1 MNGRYVQQFKKG
13 SLEMILLCL
22 IAKKETYGYEIIQ
35 ELEQRGKDFFQL
47 KEGTLYPVL
56 YRLEDGGLIRS
67 EWKLQE
73 GRNTPKKYYT
83 ATDQG
88 REVFQ
93 EYRSVWE
100 QFVQTVNEICGEE
113 TE

>member
-1 MNGRYVQQFKKG
+1 MEEKFRQQIKKG
-13 SLEMILLCL
+13 VLDMIVLRLV
-22 IAKKETYGYEIIQ
+22 AEKPTYGYEIIQ
-35 ELEQRGKDFFQL
+35 ELEQRE
-47 KEGTLYPVL
+47 EGTLYPVL

>member
-1 MNGRYVQQFKKG
+1 MEEKFRQQIKKG
-13 SLEMILLCL
+13 VLDMIVLRLV
-22 IAKKETYGYEIIQ
+22 AEKPTYGYEIIQ

-73 GRNTPKKYYT
+73 GRNTPKKYYM

>member
-1 MNGRYVQQFKKG
+1 
-13 SLEMILLCL
+13 MIVLRLV
-22 IAKKETYGYEIIQ
+22 AEKPTYGYEIIQ

-73 GRNTPKKYYT
+73 EETRRKNIIRPRTRAGKSFRNTGAYGNSLFRQY
-83 ATDQG
+83 
-88 REVFQ
+88 
-93 EYRSVWE
+93 
-100 QFVQTVNEICGEE
+100 EICGEE
-113 TE
+113 MQ